1 MAAPGAAPAW
11 RASALAARCALRPL
25 PRSLLFPRRPLSAA
39 LRTATVAAAKPP
51 PKADKAR
58 KKPAPVVVA
67 VEQPAAPEAPP
78 LERRVSRPP
87 DAVLG
92 APYGPTGAVRA
103 TPRDAAAVAALRG
116 TGSRVLRV
124 SREGAEGEPPPPPAL
139 AQARVR
145 ALGDGVGGFI
155 LHIAGVD
162 TRQRVRASAA
172 SEQKSA
178 RLTRPASRFRQ
189 AKALRGAELYA
200 EQPET
205 PQRPLS
211 LRSSFA
217 AADKAAQEKRQQAA
231 RRAAAAHAA
240 AEAAAPPP
248 PPLAWP
254 SLPPLDNTRRPGA
267 DVAVVWLPDSAAL
280 RAPPPAELAAVL
292 AALGARFGQPRRV
305 LALTDDVTFAWAPA
319 RVVASGTAAA
329 EAAPPPLTQL
339 ERAMSCR
346 CALCGRGFPTF
357 AVLATHFRR
366 MHASAARRRALALSH
381 ASFRGRARPP
391 PPAALFRFREA
402 ARRTALLAPAQRA
415 TAAGC
420 RAWSLSAAG
429 VAAEPSLDAPF
440 DAAAVRAPIFDA
452 EVTTAAAAAATP
464 PEPEPARARDV
475 LAHFAAHHLAAAQQP
490 TLLLVSDDAAAMQAV
505 ATAVAERNAAG
516 DAACQLVA
524 VSSDAA
530 ALAAAQAQ
538 AGPACTALPWA
549 DVAAAA
555 SAVAAGGKRAAAA
568 AWSDAPGVA
577 PAAAPDMCSW
587 SNAALTSRTQ
597 PRRRLPRRV
606 SRALAAR
613 AAARAAASLG
623 PTRAAASLA
632 ASMGAGINAAA
643 LLSDA
648 DDFSADAQAEW
659 RPPPG
664 MGAEKL
670 AAAFADAA
678 AAEGDDLQATADAAA
693 EAAMS
698 RGANAALSDIRR
710 AAAERAPRF
719 APRGQEEDAGSGRV
733 FVSRANRGDPPQQR
747 APRRAPDEQ
756 QQPARAPRPAARP
769 PSAAPPPSRTRSPPP
784 PPAK

>member
-1 MAAPGAAPAW
+1 MP
-11 RASALAARCALRPL
+11 
-25 PRSLLFPRRPLSAA
+25 PLS
-39 LRTATVAAAKPP
+39 V
-51 PKADKAR
+51 
-58 KKPAPVVVA
+58 
-67 VEQPAAPEAPP
+67 
-78 LERRVSRPP
+78 
-87 DAVLG
+87 
-92 APYGPTGAVRA
+92 
-103 TPRDAAAVAALRG
+103 
-116 TGSRVLRV
+116 
-124 SREGAEGEPPPPPAL
+124 
-139 AQARVR
+139 
-145 ALGDGVGGFI
+145 
-155 LHIAGVD
+155 
-162 TRQRVRASAA
+162 
-172 SEQKSA
+172 QKSA
-178 RLTRPASRFRQ
+178 RLTRPALCFRQ
-189 AKALRGAELYA
+189 AEALRGAELYA

-211 LRSSFA
+211 LRSTFA
-217 AADKAAQEKRQQAA
+217 AAEKAAQEQRQQAA
-231 RRAAAAHAA
+231 RRAAAAREA

-254 SLPPLDNTRRPGA
+254 TLPPLDSTRRPGA

-280 RAPPPAELAAVL
+280 RAPPPAHLAAAL

-319 RVVASGTAAA
+319 RVVASGGAASG
-329 EAAPPPLTQL
+329 AAPSPLTQL
-339 ERAMSCR
+339 ERATSCR

-402 ARRTALLAPAQRA
+402 ARRTALLTPAARA

-452 EVTTAAAAAATP
+452 EITTAADAATP

-475 LAHFAAHHLAAAQQP
+475 LAHFVAHHLAAAQQP

-505 ATAVAERNAAG
+505 AAAVAERNAAG

-530 ALAAAQAQ
+530 ALAAAHAQ

-555 SAVAAGGKRAAAA
+555 AAVTAGGKRAAAA

-577 PAAAPDMCSW
+577 PAAAPDTCSW
-587 SNAALTSRTQ
+587 SNAALASRAQ

-606 SRALAAR
+606 SRALTAR
-613 AAARAAASLG
+613 AAARAAAALG
-623 PTRAAASLA
+623 PERAAAALA

-664 MGAEKL
+664 LGAEKL
-670 AAAFADAA
+670 AAAFADLA

-719 APRGQEEDAGSGRV
+719 APRGEEEEAGTGRA
-733 FVSRANRGDPPQQR
+733 FVSRANRGEAPQQR

-756 QQPARAPRPAARP
+756 QQPQSRPARAPRQAARP
-769 PSAAPPPSRTRSPPP
+769 PGAPPPSRTRPPPP